1 MSGGWRVAAIV
12 AVVLQVVVVVVFY
25 VPSGL
30 VAPLWGWLAI
40 NAMGLALTA
49 VAVIALRRGRRWVV
63 AMPPVSFVLWLGALT
78 AGSAL
83 FDWTA

>member
-1 MSGGWRVAAIV
+1 MSGWRVAMVA
-12 AVVLQVVVVVVFY
+12 AVVLQVVVVVAFY

-30 VAPLWGWLAI
+30 VAPLWGWLVI

-49 VAVIALRRGRRWVV
+49 VAVVALRRGRRWVV
-63 AMPPVSFVLWLGALT
+63 AVPFASCAAWMAVLW